1 MATGRSITIDDLKK
15 SLKSRISQYEMLSKS
30 LLEVFERNLLSKSIN
45 DIRDAINETTDDIR
59 SLQKLIDEK
68 KG

>member
-1 MATGRSITIDDLKK
+1 MA
-15 SLKSRISQYEMLSKS
+15 KSRISQYETLSKS
-30 LLEVFERNLLSKSIN
+30 LSEAFERNLLSKSIN